1 VLRGFLEW
9 LGNTEW
15 SVRLVES
22 FWVWPLIES
31 THVLAIA
38 LFAGTT
44 IMMDLRLL
52 GVSFRSLRASDF
64 TARMLPWTHAGFV
77 ILVVT
82 GLLLF
87 YSSPVRYYHNV
98 FFRFKMIVFA
108 LAGLNVLFFHSRVHK
123 RIDAWDEEPRPPLAA
138 KVAGAV
144 SVTAWVLVVISGRM
158 IAYNWFDC
166 DIQPQPD
173 WINWAAGCVLEAAE

>member
-1 VLRGFLEW
+1 MIREFLIW

-15 SVRLVES
+15 SVRLLES
-22 FWVWPLIES
+22 FWVWPLVES
-31 THVLAIA
+31 THVLGIT

-52 GVSFRSLRASDF
+52 GVSFGSLRASDF
-64 TARMLPWTHAGFV
+64 TARMLPWTRAGFA

-98 FFRFKMIVFA
+98 FFRAKMIVFA
-108 LAGLNVLFFHSRVHK
+108 LAGLNVALFHT
-123 RIDAWDEEPRPPLAA
+123 RIHRRINDWDEDPRPPVAA

-144 SVTAWVLVVISGRM
+144 SIAAWVFVVISGRM

-173 WINWAAGCVLEAAE
+173 WVNWMADCQLETTE

>member
-1 VLRGFLEW
+1 VIRQFLEW
-9 LGNTEW
+9 LGTTEW
-15 SVRLVES
+15 SIRLLES

-52 GVSFRSLRASDF
+52 GVSFGSLRASDF
-64 TARMLPWTHAGFV
+64 TARMLPWTRLGFAV
-77 ILVVT
+77 LVVT
-82 GLLLF
+82 GVLLF

-98 FFRFKMIVFA
+98 FFRLKMIVFV
-108 LAGLNVLFFHSRVHK
+108 LAGLNVLMFHSRVHE
-123 RIDAWDEEPRPPLAA
+123 RVAEWDEDPRPPLAA
-138 KVAGAV
+138 RVAGAV
-144 SVTAWVLVVISGRM
+144 SIAAWVTVVIAGRM

-166 DIQPQPD
+166 DLQPQPD
-173 WINWAAGCVLEAAE
+173 WVNWAAGCVLETAE